1 MDFMKSSA
9 RQQTLDTLESQVYD
23 LIVIGGGI
31 TGAGILRE
39 AALRGLSVALLE
51 AADFA
56 SGTSSKSTKLIHGG
70 LRYLA
75 MGHVQ
80 LVREAALER
89 KRVNQL
95 APHLAEPQWLMV
107 PTSHYLEYMKYRVGI
122 SVYESLGQVAGPDRH
137 FNLSGDAL
145 KAFEPELD
153 VSAFPRSSVY
163 LEYLTDDA
171 RLVMANIRAG
181 VQAGGIAANKLAVTG
196 VIKDRRQVSGVTA
209 KCAISGQEI
218 VVKARGVINAAGPWV
233 EKICALDGVAMTKSM
248 VLLKGVHLVVPRAKL
263 PIQRMVFTQS
273 LDQRPVFAIPRGDV
287 VYIGTTDS
295 VYEQGAQIWPEV
307 LPEEVRYLLEPMQR
321 YFGVRLTQA
330 DCLTTWAG
338 LRPLISETGKSSKEI
353 SRKDEV
359 WISQSGL
366 ITIAGGKLTGYRKM
380 AEDTVDAA
388 SRLIG
393 LAQADGGDDTPLP
406 GGDFTG
412 GIDNLLLHL
421 TQKYPMNDT
430 VALRLVRLY
439 GAEAEQVLALG
450 ADSLV
455 AAGSVLS
462 GEVAWA
468 LQKEG
473 AQNLEDVIYRR
484 TRVALYQPEEAAAIL
499 PRLTD
504 MMAAELGWAEDK
516 KTREIAHVMALLN
529 ADKTSLLSSVA

>member
-196 VIKDRRQVSGVTA
+196 VIKDRRQVSG
-209 KCAISGQEI
+209 
-218 VVKARGVINAAGPWV
+218 R
-233 EKICALDGVAMTKSM
+233 
-248 VLLKGVHLVVPRAKL
+248 
-263 PIQRMVFTQS
+263 
-273 LDQRPVFAIPRGDV
+273 
-287 VYIGTTDS
+287 DS
-295 VYEQGAQIWPEV
+295 
-307 LPEEVRYLLEPMQR
+307 
-321 YFGVRLTQA
+321 
-330 DCLTTWAG
+330 
-338 LRPLISETGKSSKEI
+338 
-353 SRKDEV
+353 
-359 WISQSGL
+359 
-366 ITIAGGKLTGYRKM
+366 
-380 AEDTVDAA
+380 
-388 SRLIG
+388 
-393 LAQADGGDDTPLP
+393 
-406 GGDFTG
+406 
-412 GIDNLLLHL
+412 
-421 TQKYPMNDT
+421 
-430 VALRLVRLY
+430 
-439 GAEAEQVLALG
+439 
-450 ADSLV
+450 
-455 AAGSVLS
+455 
-462 GEVAWA
+462 
-468 LQKEG
+468 
-473 AQNLEDVIYRR
+473 
-484 TRVALYQPEEAAAIL
+484 
-499 PRLTD
+499 
-504 MMAAELGWAEDK
+504 
-516 KTREIAHVMALLN
+516 
-529 ADKTSLLSSVA
+529 